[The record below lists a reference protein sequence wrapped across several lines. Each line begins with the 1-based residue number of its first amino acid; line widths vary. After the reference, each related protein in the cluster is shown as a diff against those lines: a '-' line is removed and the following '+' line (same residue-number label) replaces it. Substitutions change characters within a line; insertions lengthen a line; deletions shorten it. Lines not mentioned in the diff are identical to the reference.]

1 MNPSASMTDTV
12 DGEERHAT
20 QHAEASMSDCIKL
33 PTEHKADHAE
43 PVVEGEGSREEEE
56 KDSGESDQVWDVDSF
71 DTDYESPDEAATDSD
86 EFELR
91 RYMRH
96 IYESRGFLLEKGMF
110 PKNLLQGWRR
120 LNLDAVFKR
129 PNITGRE
136 YMETMAQVAIDKYN
150 QTKNKTVTLDHI
162 VRVVKRMSHG
172 VKAYI
177 TFMAKE
183 SPDGEL
189 VEYQAKAEIKV
200 WQTKIHP
207 ILCRP
212 TSSDPLKDRCM
223 DL

>member
-1 MNPSASMTDTV
+1 MNPSASMIDTV
-12 DGEERHAT
+12 EGELEVT
-20 QHAEASMSDCIKL
+20 QHVEASMSDCTKL
-33 PTEHKADHAE
+33 PTKRKAETSLEAD
-43 PVVEGEGSREEEE
+43 PVEGEGSRQEEHEEE
-56 KDSGESDQVWDVDSF
+56 KDSAESDQVWDVDSF
-71 DTDYESPDEAATDSD
+71 DSDYESPSEEATDSD

-96 IYESRGFLLEKGMF
+96 LYESRGFLLDKGMV
-110 PKNLLQGWRR
+110 PRNLLQGWRC
-120 LNLDAVFKR
+120 LNLDAIFKK

-162 VRVVKRMSHG
+162 VRAVKRMSHG

-177 TFMAKE
+177 TFMARE
-183 SPDGEL
+183 TPDGEL
-189 VEYQAKAEIKV
+189 VEYQAKAEINV

-212 TSSDPLKDRCM
+212 TS
-223 DL
+223 

>member
-1 MNPSASMTDTV
+1 MNPSASMIDTV
-12 DGEERHAT
+12 DRELDVT
-20 QHAEASMSDCIKL
+20 QHMEASMSDCIKL
-33 PTEHKADHAE
+33 PTKRKAETSLVAD
-43 PVVEGEGSREEEE
+43 PVEGEGIRQDEE
-56 KDSGESDQVWDVDSF
+56 KDSAESDQVWDVDSF
-71 DTDYESPDEAATDSD
+71 DSDYESPSEEATDSD

-96 IYESRGFLLEKGMF
+96 LYESRGFLLDKGMV
-110 PKNLLQGWRR
+110 PRNLLQGWRC
-120 LNLDAVFKR
+120 LNLDAIFKK

-162 VRVVKRMSHG
+162 VRVVIMMIAG

-177 TFMAKE
+177 TFMARE
-183 SPDGEL
+183 TPDGEL

-212 TSSDPLKDRCM
+212 TSSSSS
-223 DL
+223 